1 MTIQRLHQLQEER
14 ARVYEQ
20 MKGILD
26 AAAADSRAL
35 SAEEAE
41 TYDKAEKD
49 FDAKT
54 GEIERLERAADHARR
69 IEKVE
74 TDPIVSAGGTGGE
87 ASNEDEYRKAFI
99 AYVVGGIANLD
110 GEKRGILRSG
120 WVAPESR
127 AQGVGT
133 TTAGG
138 YLIPQGFRAKLVETM
153 KAFGAVAEVAEV
165 INTNTGGTLPWPTNN
180 DTGNVGALLAEN
192 TQDAEQD
199 LTLGQ
204 ATLGAYK
211 YTSKIVRVSLELIQ
225 DLDWMDVEALLARKL
240 GERLGRIENQHQ
252 TTGTGTS
259 QPQGIV
265 TGATSGV
272 TAASGTAITADEL
285 IDLEFSVDPAYRQS
299 PRAAYMSSDVAAK
312 SVRKLK
318 YTGSGEYIF
327 TPGTNGAPDTI
338 FNRRLVINPDMASP
352 AINVK
357 SVLFGDFYAGYII
370 RRVKDFQLIR
380 MDERYADFFQVGFVG
395 FSRMDARTQDTSAYK
410 ALTQA
415 AV

>member
-1 MTIQRLHQLQEER
+1 MTIQRQHQLQEER

-26 AAAADSRAL
+26 AAATEARSLTAEDAEFYDRLEKVFDEKSTEIDRLAR
-35 SAEEAE
+35 SAE
-41 TYDKAEKD
+41 
-49 FDAKT
+49 
-54 GEIERLERAADHARR
+54 HAR
-69 IEKVE
+69 KVDHVE
-74 TDPIVSAGGTGGE
+74 TDPIVTPPPAQTD
-87 ASNEDEYRKAFI
+87 ASNEEDYRKAFVD
-99 AYVVGGIANLD
+99 YVVGGIANLD
-110 GEKRGILRSG
+110 SEKRGVLRSG

-127 AQGVGT
+127 AQGVGV

-165 INTNTGGTLPWPTNN
+165 ISTNTGATLPWPTNN

-192 TQDAEQD
+192 VQDTEQD

-204 ATLGAYK
+204 ASLGAYK

-225 DLDWMDVEALLARKL
+225 DLDWVDVESLLARKL
-240 GERLGRIENQHQ
+240 GERVGRIENQHQ
-252 TTGTGTS
+252 TTGTGTN

-299 PRAAYMSSDVAAK
+299 PRAAYMASDAAAK
-312 SVRKLK
+312 AFRKLK
-318 YTGSGEYIF
+318 YSGSGEYIF
-327 TPGTNGAPDTI
+327 AAGTNGGPDTV
-338 FNRRLVINPDMASP
+338 FSRPLVINPDMAAP
-352 AINVK
+352 AISVK
-357 SVLFGDFYAGYII
+357 SVLFGDFYAGYVI
-370 RRVKDFQLIR
+370 RRVKEFQLIR
-380 MDERYADFFQVGFVG
+380 MDERYADYFQVGFVG
-395 FSRMDARTQDTSAYK
+395 FSRMDAKTQDSAAYK

-415 AV
+415 AA